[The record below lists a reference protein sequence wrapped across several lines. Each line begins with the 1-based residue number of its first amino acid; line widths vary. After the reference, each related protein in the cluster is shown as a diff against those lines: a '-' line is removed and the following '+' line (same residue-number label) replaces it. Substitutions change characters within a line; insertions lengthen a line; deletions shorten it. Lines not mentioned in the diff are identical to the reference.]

1 MSEVKDAVI
10 HRYSPYFGLEYYDE
24 QYGAWFFGRETDGS
38 KIITNLRGARLTLL
52 HAESGVGKSSL
63 LRAGVAWRMRG
74 LADDMFARRRIVRSV
89 PVVFSS
95 WKDNPVG
102 ELVGQLGQAIE
113 PYLDGQSV
121 PELPGDQ
128 LEMAIR
134 AATDAVNAGLLIM
147 LDQFEEYFL
156 YRSQEEP
163 APDLFADQ
171 LAACLNRTDLR
182 ANFLISI
189 REDAYAGLGELFNGR
204 IANIYGNY
212 LHIDYLDRACA
223 EQAIREPLAVYNSQ
237 PDVTEPVRL
246 EDELVETV
254 LDEVRTFDGEAGARP
269 GGPTAANGGGS
280 DRIATPLLQLVM
292 KRIWDTERA
301 EGSSELRL
309 STLQKLRGVKMI
321 ADAHLGE
328 ALDSLS
334 SAERQTAIN
343 MFDHLVTPSGGKI
356 AESVSDLAKRTG
368 HSEDQVGSVLQKL
381 DKEFIVRPIPAAPGQ
396 DPIRYRR
403 YEIFHDVLAP
413 TINRAIAAQEEKRQT
428 RRIRRLAILA
438 AGLLIIVSGVAVLF
452 AVLLR
457 NANDE
462 KLTAESRQLAA
473 EATLNVTRDPELST
487 LLALQA
493 LHLRDTSQAE
503 DSLRAALPEL
513 QTVQTF
519 EDGSTILSAAFD
531 PVDNNQV
538 ASADIAG
545 IASIWDVK
553 TGKLLRSMS
562 LGGFTVTG
570 TADAVAFNPSGTELA
585 VGYGGGVVA
594 LFDPRTGKKLEST
607 TASSAVIVAV
617 KFLGNTGEL
626 AIATRQSLVLW
637 TSQNGS
643 KCCDVLSSTRAYTVA
658 VDQGNPHEFAVTTS
672 DGAVIWNLAD
682 PGKPQKRQFGTG
694 AENDAEFSPD
704 GSQIVTAD
712 DNGNVDIYNV
722 STLKKVTTLNAGE
735 ANALTAGF
743 GAAGQR
749 IVAGY
754 SSGTTTVWDV
764 ATKTPLT
771 VLANGAGE
779 VNAAQF
785 SNSGN
790 EVLTGSQ
797 DGTIRVWYAQ
807 PRELRTQFIS
817 LPDSTPD
824 PMMVAG
830 YLGNK
835 IISQNDYGFI
845 NVYSATGVWQSFVTL
860 HSILYGVAWDRAGTR
875 IVTEN
880 LSGAVNVWRPDG
892 LFFDEVPLSS
902 PVQVSQANGKVAMSP
917 DGSRFAV
924 VTNYNFTIEVR
935 SAQTGA
941 VLQTLHA
948 RNPIETVAFSPD
960 DRQVVAA
967 DYYGQVEVWNGTTTN
982 PQLVGSRGPFLNNI
996 EFNKS
1001 GSRIVTA
1008 SAAGVVNV
1016 WNARDGKSLM
1026 TINACPAPST
1036 AAFSPDSS
1044 MVVVPCGD
1052 GTVRVFDTASGDAL
1066 TVLQATSVGT
1076 VTGAQFSPD
1085 GKSIVAAIDGG
1096 NTGSIQVWN
1105 AELANPS
1112 IKDLE
1117 HLAEQRVTERLTPA
1131 QQQQYL
1137 NGTGG

>member
-1 MSEVKDAVI
+1 MSQVEDAVI
-10 HRYSPYFGLEYYDE
+10 HRDSPYFGLDYYDE
-24 QYGAWFFGRETDGS
+24 QFGAWFFGRETDGS
-38 KIITNLRGARLTLL
+38 KIITNLRAARLTLL

-74 LADDMFARRRIVRSV
+74 RADDMFARRGAVRSV
-89 PVVFSS
+89 PVVFSF
-95 WKDNPVG
+95 WNDNPVG
-102 ELVGQLGQAIE
+102 GLVGRLGQAIE
-113 PYLDGQSV
+113 PYLDGRSA

-134 AATDAVNAGLLIM
+134 TATDAVNAGLLIM

-163 APDLFADQ
+163 APDRFADQ

-189 REDAYAGLGELFNGR
+189 REDAYAGLGELFKGR
-204 IANIYGNY
+204 IANVYGNY

-223 EQAIREPLAVYNSQ
+223 EKAIREPLAVYNSQ
-237 PDVTEPVRL
+237 PGVTEPVRL
-246 EDELVETV
+246 QDELVEAV
-254 LDEVRTFDGEAGARP
+254 LDEVRTFDGDSGARP
-269 GGPTAANGGGS
+269 GGPAAANGGGS

-334 SAERQTAIN
+334 RTERQTAID

-368 HSEDQVGSVLQKL
+368 HSEAQVGSVLQKL
-381 DKEFIVRPIPAAPGQ
+381 DKEFIVRPVPAAPGQ

-413 TINRAIAAQEEKRQT
+413 TINRAIAAGEEKRHS
-428 RRIRRLAILA
+428 RRNRRFAILA

-452 AVLLR
+452 AVLLGH
-457 NANDE
+457 ANDE

-487 LLALQA
+487 LLAMEA

-519 EDGSTILSAAFD
+519 QDSSTVLSAAFD
-531 PVDNNQV
+531 PVNNNMV

-562 LGGFTVTG
+562 LGGFTATG
-570 TADAVAFNPSGTELA
+570 TADSVAFNTSGTELA
-585 VGYGGGVVA
+585 VGYGDGIVA
-594 LFDPRTGKKLEST
+594 LFDPRSGKKLEST
-607 TASSAVIVAV
+607 TASSAVIEAV
-617 KFLGNTGEL
+617 KFVGNTGEL
-626 AIATRQSLVLW
+626 AIATRQTLVLW
-637 TSQNGS
+637 ASQNGS
-643 KCCDVLSSTRAYTVA
+643 KCCDVLSSKPTYSVA
-658 VDQGNPHEFAVTTS
+658 ADQGNPHEFAVTTS
-672 DGAVIWNLAD
+672 GGAVIWNLAD
-682 PGKPQKRQFGTG
+682 PGKPQQRSFGSG
-694 AENDAEFSPD
+694 VDNDAEFSPD

-712 DNGNVDIYNV
+712 DNGNVDIYNA
-722 STLKKVTTLNAGE
+722 STLKKVTTLNTGE

-743 GAAGQR
+743 GADGTR
-749 IVAGY
+749 IVVGY

-764 ATKTPLT
+764 PTKTPLT
-771 VLANGAGE
+771 VLASGAGE
-779 VNAAQF
+779 VNAVQF

-797 DGTIRVWYAQ
+797 DGTTRVWYAQ
-807 PRELRTQFIS
+807 PRELRTQFIT
-817 LPDSTPD
+817 LPGGTPD
-824 PMMVAG
+824 PVLAAG

-835 IISQNDYGFI
+835 IISQDNYGFA
-845 NVYSATGVWQSFVTL
+845 NVYSATGAWQSYVTL
-860 HSILYGVAWDRAGTR
+860 SLLYAVAWDRAGTR
-875 IVTEN
+875 IVTEG
-880 LSGAVNVWRPDG
+880 LDGTVNVWRPDG
-892 LFFDEVPLSS
+892 SSFDKIPFSS
-902 PVQVSQANGKVAMSP
+902 PVQVKQVSGKPAMSP

-924 VTNYNFTIEVR
+924 VTNNSFSIEVR
-935 SAQTGA
+935 NAQTGA
-941 VLQTLHA
+941 VLRTLA
-948 RNPIETVAFSPD
+948 AQNPIETVAFSPN

-967 DYYGQVEVWNGTTTN
+967 DYSGQVEVWNGTATK
-982 PQLVGSRGPFLNNI
+982 PQLVGSPGAFLNDI
-996 EFNKS
+996 EFNRN

-1008 SAAGVVNV
+1008 SAAGVVSV
-1016 WNARDGKSLM
+1016 WNARASKSLM
-1026 TINACPAPST
+1026 TINACPAPGT

-1044 MVVVPCGD
+1044 MVVVACGD
-1052 GTVRVFDTASGDAL
+1052 GTVRVFDTASGHPL
-1066 TVLQATSVGT
+1066 IVLQATSVGV
-1076 VTGAQFSPD
+1076 VTEAQFSPD
-1085 GKSIVAAIDGG
+1085 GKSIVAAINGG

-1117 HLAEQRVTERLTPA
+1117 HLAEQRVTEKLTPT

-1137 NGTGG
+1137 NGTSG